1 MADYTVVAAD
11 VGLVSLHNKKP
22 IISRHVSGATVIA
35 GQVVTLHDA
44 TNTAILFDATNSE
57 HTIAGLA
64 LNSSTNGQP
73 MTILEDGYVDIG
85 NNGKVAEIVVGSGA
99 VPGSLAP
106 EADLTTGKF
115 VAVLGYMETGSV
127 LRVKITNTKLA
138 RG

>member
-1 MADYTVVAAD
+1 MADYTVVPAD
-11 VGLVSLHNKKP
+11 VGLVTLHNKKP
-22 IISRHVSGATVIA
+22 IISRHVSGVTVVA

-64 LNSSTNGQP
+64 LNSSTQGQP

-85 NNGKVAEIVVGSGA
+85 NNGKVAEIVVGSGV

-127 LRVKITNTKLA
+127 LRVKITNTQLA